1 MTRQVS
7 VTAAALLLSS
17 AFGLFAV
24 APAPAQDTAA
34 QPPNAPAH
42 VPQALEQRGK
52 VVFNHWCYPCH
63 KVLHPGDLP
72 VAGTSSLQR
81 RYQGSEPAALEQ
93 RTDLSAMYIRRI
105 VRRGDKSMPP
115 SRKTEISDA
124 DLDAL
129 AAYLTRNN
137 R

>member
-1 MTRQVS
+1 MIP
-7 VTAAALLLSS
+7 AALLLST
-17 AFGLFAV
+17 AFSLCAV
-24 APAPAQDTAA
+24 SPTHAQDAAA
-34 QPPNAPAH
+34 QTPDAPAH
-42 VPQALEQRGK
+42 APSAVEQRGK
-52 VVFNHWCYPCH
+52 TVFNHWCYPCH
-63 KVLHPGDLP
+63 KVLRPGDLP

-81 RYQGSEPAALEQ
+81 HYQGTEPAALKQ
-93 RTDLSAMYIRRI
+93 RTDLSAMYIKRI